1 MRNHFWSYVSAN
13 EQKTYNADDYEPTKT
28 IKTHQPEI
36 HPLRGWCEFL
46 VGWYADAFWHLN
58 A

>member
-1 MRNHFWSYVSAN
+1 M
-13 EQKTYNADDYEPTKT
+13 TYNASDYEPTKT
-28 IKTHQPEI
+28 NKTHQPEI

-46 VGWYADAFWHLN
+46 VGWYADEIWHLS